1 MGNTISKE
9 QMKQAYPRYEKNQAF
24 YDGRI
29 DEVVTGFE
37 KTFGDAE
44 NVRFFSAPGRI
55 EIGGNHTDH
64 QHGSV
69 LAASI
74 DLDIVGTARK
84 TETSTVRILSEGY
97 PMLTLDISDLT
108 ILEEEK
114 NTTNSL
120 IRGIY
125 AQFKELKYET
135 SGMDVFCI
143 SNVLKG
149 SGLSSSAAFEVFIG
163 TVMNHLFCD
172 GAISSVKI
180 AQIGQYAENVYFGKP
195 SGLMDQMASSV
206 GNIVAIDFND
216 NDNPIIEKV
225 DFDFATANHSICIID
240 SGADHADLTDE
251 YTAIPVEMK
260 GVAKLLG
267 KSVLREVDKADVVKN
282 VGLIREKLGDRA
294 LLRAFHF
301 FGDHEKAVLEAKCLK
316 ENDFAQF
323 LEVVKKS
330 GDSSYMYLQN
340 VYVSGAIQNQE
351 VAVGLCMCQ
360 ELLGERGAYRVHGG
374 GFAGTLQAFV
384 PNDLLDEFKTAME
397 KVMGEGSC
405 HVLSIRSVGGVELKK
420 A

>member
-1 MGNTISKE
+1 MGTTMNSE
-9 QMKQAYPRYEKNQAF
+9 QMKQAYPRYEQNKAF

-29 DEVVTGFE
+29 DEVVKGFAE
-37 KTFGDAE
+37 TFGDSSDI
-44 NVRFFSAPGRI
+44 RFFSAPGRI

-74 DLDIVGTARK
+74 DLDILGAARK
-84 TETSTVRILSEGY
+84 TDSTLVRILSEGY

-108 ILEEEK
+108 ILDEEK

-125 AQFKELKYET
+125 AQFKELKYAVT
-135 SGMDVFCI
+135 GMDIFCI

-149 SGLSSSAAFEVFIG
+149 SGLSSSAAFEVFVG

-172 GAISSVKI
+172 GAISAVKI

-206 GNIVAIDFND
+206 GNIVAIDFCD
-216 NDNPIIEKV
+216 NDNPVIEKV
-225 DFDFATANHSICIID
+225 DFDFKSANHSICIID

-267 KSVLREVDKADVVKN
+267 KSVLREVDKNDVVQNIAK
-282 VGLIREKLGDRA
+282 IRKELGDRA

-301 FGDHEKAVLEAKCLK
+301 FWDHEKAVLESKCLK
-316 ENDFAQF
+316 ENDFNQF
-323 LEVVKKS
+323 LQVVKKS

-340 VYVSGAIQNQE
+340 VYVSGAIKNQE
-351 VAVGLCMCQ
+351 VAVGLMMCQ
-360 ELLGERGAYRVHGG
+360 DLLGERGAYRVHGG

-384 PNDLLDEFKTAME
+384 PNDMLDEFKVAME
-397 KVMGEGSC
+397 SVMGKDSC
-405 HVLSIRSVGGVELKK
+405 HVLSIRSVGGVELAK

>member
-1 MGNTISKE
+1 MGDIVKKE
-9 QMKQAYPRYEKNQAF
+9 QLQQAYPRYATNQSF
-24 YDGRI
+24 YDARI
-29 DEVVTGFE
+29 QKVLDGFGE
-37 KTFGDAE
+37 TFGDSK

-97 PMLTLDISDLT
+97 PMLTLDISDLS
-108 ILEEEK
+108 IIEEEK
-114 NTTNSL
+114 NTTHSL
-120 IRGIY
+120 VRGIY
-125 AQFKELKYET
+125 AQFKELGYAT
-135 SGMDVFCI
+135 SGMDIFCI

-149 SGLSSSAAFEVFIG
+149 SGLSSSAAFEVFVG

-172 GAISSVKI
+172 GKISAVKI
-180 AQIGQYAENVYFGKP
+180 AQIGQYAENIYFGKP

-206 GNIVAIDFND
+206 GNIVAIDFCD
-216 NDNPIIEKV
+216 NDNPVIEKV

-260 GVAKLLG
+260 AVAKLLG
-267 KSVLREVDKADVVKN
+267 KSVLREVDKNDVVKN
-282 VGLIREKLGDRA
+282 TAKIREALGDRA

-301 FGDHEKAVLEAKCLK
+301 FWEHEKAVLEAKCLK
-316 ENDFAQF
+316 ENDFTQF
-323 LEVVKKS
+323 LDVVKKS
-330 GDSSYMYLQN
+330 GNSSYMYLQN
-340 VYVSGAIQNQE
+340 VYVSGAIKNQE
-351 VAVGLCMCQ
+351 VAVGLMLCQ

-384 PNDLLDEFKTAME
+384 PNDMLDEFKTAME
-397 KVMGEGSC
+397 AVMGEGSC
-405 HVLSIRSVGGVELKK
+405 HVLSIRGVGGVELTRV
-420 A
+420 